1 MRRRALATAVGV
13 WASPLAAKAAQDVQ
27 ALAEQAIHRLDLQTE
42 LLRRPEPFGLNL
54 NLPPEVL
61 WLVVIVGAGVLLYA
75 FRDMIP
81 MLRASHG
88 GAWVEDEAGGSD
100 MGARAPEVVL
110 GAADDLA
117 AQGRFVEAMHVLL
130 LQAFAEIRR
139 RLDEQFAEFHDQSR
153 NPAQQPAVG
162 RSSPPIARGRQSRRV
177 DLFRR
182 ASRRSRRLSRL
193 PIELQRADPR
203 PAQERGRMTGDSI
216 FSRKLLIGWIVAA
229 VLTFAVSLYLMGR
242 RDQST
247 DTVGPSTFSRSAIG
261 YAGLAEVLQ
270 RLDIPVVKSRYD
282 SLGKLTPGSVLVI
295 AEPLPGGKTEE
306 IMRTLLKADTILL
319 VLPKWTGQ
327 PSKKKSGWLGEAVA
341 WPTSDVGWAL
351 HLVAPQADVLEV
363 DQAVWT
369 TNALNLTP
377 GLEAPI
383 HLIHGD
389 RLQPLIGDADG
400 MLLGAAD
407 RSQPQDLG
415 AVGSRRHRQSRLGP
429 HRQCGAGGGDDHAP
443 ASPARAAS
451 CSTKPYTALSPSRQI
466 RSCCCSASPS

>member
-1 MRRRALATAVGV
+1 
-13 WASPLAAKAAQDVQ
+13 
-27 ALAEQAIHRLDLQTE
+27 
-42 LLRRPEPFGLNL
+42 
-54 NLPPEVL
+54 
-61 WLVVIVGAGVLLYA
+61 
-75 FRDMIP
+75 
-81 MLRASHG
+81 
-88 GAWVEDEAGGSD
+88 
-100 MGARAPEVVL
+100 
-110 GAADDLA
+110 
-117 AQGRFVEAMHVLL
+117 
-130 LQAFAEIRR
+130 
-139 RLDEQFAEFHDQSR
+139 
-153 NPAQQPAVG
+153 
-162 RSSPPIARGRQSRRV
+162 
-177 DLFRR
+177 
-182 ASRRSRRLSRL
+182 
-193 PIELQRADPR
+193 
-203 PAQERGRMTGDSI
+203 MTGDSI

-327 PSKKKSGWLGEAVA
+327 PSKKKSGWLGEAMA

-400 MLLGAAD
+400 MLLGQLTDRNRKIWVLSDPDVISNHGLARAGNAALAVALIEHL
-407 RSQPQDLG
+407 RSGSGNVVFDETIHGFANATANPLLLLFRFPFVMATIQAMIAIALLLWATFGRFGTPQPAPQAISAGRQGLLENVAKLIEFTGHQEVMVKRYVLETLRD
-415 AVGSRRHRQSRLGP
+415 VGREL
-429 HRQCGAGGGDDHAP
+429 HAP
-443 ASPARAAS
+443 RGLSTAALIGWLQRVSTARGVEVDGTAVVKEAAALEEGRRYNPATLVRLA
-451 CSTKPYTALSPSRQI
+451 RQI
-466 RSCCCSASPS
+466 HRWKGEIIDGRSRHPRDR